1 MLTEQHD
8 EGLSWFSSQDYEQ
21 LRRPLGSITR
31 GLSSCVEHTCLI
43 LGGRETPMK
52 KLGPNGIRWYLSVSV
67 TAGLMSSAGNA
78 QTFPDFGY
86 LPPADWTQ
94 ETFKL
99 SQAYPT
105 RPPLPTSL
113 PWESIDF
120 RTEPEKYLWA
130 ILRYSYEGNI
140 EVNFEV
146 EKNTK
151 RGWFHAPWLHLGA
164 NGREFVRGLTRER
177 SSRPFELAS
186 TQSQQ
191 YRNYAVGFY
200 DARGGYTIGRVWQQ
214 PTTPDPTLASFPE
227 GTTTFKLLF
236 TTAPESA
243 IPFLAGSPEWIADID
258 RASSAQ
264 QVLESKVRL
273 LQIDVAVKDK
283 RSLKGGWVFGT
294 FHYDSSISDDNPWLR
309 LRPLSLMWG
318 DDPTHTSS
326 DYAEGKRPT
335 ESWVN
340 ALSPIVAYRTN
351 PPVGVTP
358 PNTMG
363 WAGRANGPVDNPV
376 SSCISCHGTAQI
388 PATSPMI
395 PPAGTMDADK
405 LRWFRNMK
413 EGDAFDV
420 GSVSLDFSLQLGVG
434 IQNLQEYQNSVK
446 NLGGVYSHKLEVL
459 TPRPRENYRFSRDP
473 D

>member
-1 MLTEQHD
+1 
-8 EGLSWFSSQDYEQ
+8 
-21 LRRPLGSITR
+21 
-31 GLSSCVEHTCLI
+31 
-43 LGGRETPMK
+43 MK
-52 KLGPNGIRWYLSVSV
+52 KHGANGLRWYLRVLV
-67 TAGLMSSAGNA
+67 TAGALSTAAHA

-94 ETFKL
+94 GTFEL

-105 RPPLPTSL
+105 KPPSPVAL

-130 ILRYSYEGNI
+130 ILRYGYEGNI

-146 EKNTK
+146 GKNTK
-151 RGWFHAPWLHLGA
+151 RGWFHAPWLHFGA

-177 SSRPFELAS
+177 SSRPFELAP

-200 DARGGYTIGRVWQQ
+200 DERGGYAIGRVWQN
-214 PTTPDPTLASFPE
+214 PTKPNPARASFPE
-227 GTTTFKLLF
+227 GTMTFKLLF

-243 IPFLAGSPEWIADID
+243 VPFLAGSPEWVADID

-264 QVLESKVRL
+264 QVLATKVRL
-273 LQIDVAVKDK
+273 LQIDVAVKDR

-318 DDPTHTSS
+318 DDPAHTSS
-326 DYAEGKRPT
+326 DYGAGKRPT
-335 ESWVN
+335 EGWVN
-340 ALSPIVAYRTN
+340 ALSPVVAYRAN
-351 PPVGVTP
+351 PPAGVTP
-358 PNTMG
+358 PSTLG

-388 PATSPMI
+388 PAVSPMI
-395 PPAGTMDADK
+395 PPAGLTDTQK
-405 LRWFRNMK
+405 LRWFRNTK
-413 EGDAFDV
+413 VGESFDA
-420 GSVSLDFSLQLGVG
+420 GSISLDFSLQLGVG
-434 IQNLQEYQNSVK
+434 IQNLQEYQASIK
-446 NLGGVYSHKLEVL
+446 SLGGFYSHKLQAV
-459 TPRPRENYRFSRDP
+459 TPKPQKQQYRFSRDP